1 MPEALA
7 AAQALCE
14 RARLAGED
22 VDKLAAALACV
33 EDMRICGRRLIDRE
47 LYT

>member
-22 VDKLAAALACV
+22 VDAIYICLVALAAMGV
-33 EDMRICGRRLIDRE
+33 EEDSED
-47 LYT
+47 